1 MPRKNSP
8 PPEPPWQVILEDIR
22 SQNRATLEAVE
33 SFEGR
38 YARDRTEDRARTDGR
53 FDVIEGVLREHS
65 RDIREIKGDV
75 AVLKTDVAE
84 LKTDVA
90 VLKTDVAEIKTDVA
104 VIKADVAAIKTD
116 LRRVDGKVDH
126 LSALEPRLA
135 SLERSGD

>member
-38 YARDRTEDRARTDGR
+38 YARDRTADRARTDGR

-65 RDIREIKGDV
+65 RDIREIK
-75 AVLKTDVAE
+75 
-84 LKTDVA
+84 
-90 VLKTDVAEIKTDVA
+90 
-104 VIKADVAAIKTD
+104 ADVAAIKTD
-116 LRRVDGKVDH
+116 LRRVDDKVDH
-126 LSALEPRLA
+126 LSDLESRVA
-135 SLERSGD
+135 ALERSRD